1 VRAVLKPR
9 SDGRLRTMGRSSSLR
24 FVIGQQEM
32 CLRQPTAKTAQE
44 QAAIEAVLR
53 ANPNIKRLAPF
64 GDEQFK
70 LLASS
75 AWKQCVE
82 RGRNVMEDGDLN
94 NASFFIVASGSF
106 EVSASELFD
115 VVTLKD
121 MSYLSRPKLEPAQA
135 TDKWRSDEKVKTV
148 RRVGPNT
155 CFGDSSML
163 YNAPRWTTVTALGP
177 SSVWVISQANFKIAQ
192 IQATQPM
199 PSEKSPADEKLIADA
214 LRANKNLRR
223 LTGLGSTHIRELV
236 SAAWKEVVPQ
246 GHVLMREGDL
256 NADALYIVGD
266 GLLELVGS
274 EPFEVVSHGEVSY
287 LSRAAHSGEE
297 LSKPAFSFGP
307 PGLRAASPRPTPPIF
322 DMTTK
327 FKIQPPGV
335 AGTKVAAGGK
345 FDPKEAMPAGMDAYM
360 TQDQYE
366 KCINDVNEIIDTKSS
381 VGEGAGAM
389 IGAVLT
395 FGISTKFTNTV
406 DPAMKAY
413 DGFPGLKITSYFG
426 GNQYGGKHF
435 MLEKK

>member
-1 VRAVLKPR
+1 V
-9 SDGRLRTMGRSSSLR
+9 
-24 FVIGQQEM
+24 
-32 CLRQPTAKTAQE
+32 
-44 QAAIEAVLR
+44 
-53 ANPNIKRLAPF
+53 
-64 GDEQFK
+64 
-70 LLASS
+70 
-75 AWKQCVE
+75 QC
-82 RGRNVMEDGDLN
+82 
-94 NASFFIVASGSF
+94 F
-106 EVSASELFD
+106 
-115 VVTLKD
+115 
-121 MSYLSRPKLEPAQA
+121 
-135 TDKWRSDEKVKTV
+135 
-148 RRVGPNT
+148 
-155 CFGDSSML
+155 
-163 YNAPRWTTVTALGP
+163 
-177 SSVWVISQANFKIAQ
+177 
-192 IQATQPM
+192 
-199 PSEKSPADEKLIADA
+199 
-214 LRANKNLRR
+214 
-223 LTGLGSTHIRELV
+223 
-236 SAAWKEVVPQ
+236 
-246 GHVLMREGDL
+246 
-256 NADALYIVGD
+256 
-266 GLLELVGS
+266 
-274 EPFEVVSHGEVSY
+274 
-287 LSRAAHSGEE
+287 
-297 LSKPAFSFGP
+297 FSFGP